1 MNVGIP
7 FLIVAVPILLFLSVE
22 KGRGFAKSAPYRH
35 LHKVIQ
41 FENLNL
47 FHRFSWDQI
56 FRKAVLIYKP
66 KHIKGW
72 VVSNT
77 LFSITPFQYNGSPMP
92 N

>member
-22 KGRGFAKSAPYRH
+22 QGRGFAKSASHRH

-47 FHRFSWDQI
+47 FHRLSLGSDTYKSCVDIQA
-56 FRKAVLIYKP
+56 KAYKRV
-66 KHIKGW
+66 GG
-72 VVSNT
+72 N
-77 LFSITPFQYNGSPMP
+77 
-92 N
+92 